1 MSSHESYVVSGVKL
15 PGVCMAAV
23 IWICL
28 MTIQAQAH
36 KVNVFAWVEGDRIV
50 VEGYFSGN
58 VKARD
63 SVVEVFDEAGKKIL
77 EGKTDQK
84 GLYSF
89 DLADLPRFAG
99 CLRIVLDADMGH
111 KAEYTLSA
119 SDMPGSGKRDVPGQ
133 GQPRTNQSVNAPAP
147 PFTGSTQVV
156 DQAALAAAL
165 ETVLDKKL
173 EPIVRMLGKQ
183 EKLLLEEKYG
193 GPRIGDIIGGIG
205 WIMGL
210 AGLTAF
216 FLSRNRSA
224 KKSSG

>member
-1 MSSHESYVVSGVKL
+1 
-15 PGVCMAAV
+15 
-23 IWICL
+23 
-28 MTIQAQAH
+28 
-36 KVNVFAWVEGDRIV
+36 VEGDRVV
-50 VEGYFSGN
+50 VEGYFSAN

-63 SVVEVFDEAGKKIL
+63 SVVQVFDETGKKIL

-89 DLADLPRFAG
+89 KLADLPPFSG
-99 CLRIVLDADMGH
+99 GLKLVLDVGEGH

-119 SDMPGSGKRDVPGQ
+119 SDIPSSGKKDEPAKE
-133 GQPRTNQSVNAPAP
+133 QPPKNRSLNAPSPAI
-147 PFTGSTQVV
+147 TGSAQVV
-156 DQAALAAAL
+156 DQAALTATL
-165 ETVLDKKL
+165 GTVLDKKL
-173 EPIVRMLGKQ
+173 EPIVKMLGKQ

-193 GPRIGDIIGGIG
+193 GPRMSDIIGGIG

-210 AGLTAF
+210 AGLAAF